1 MTFLALLIVSVS
13 FTGSDSIDSFSCH
26 LIPAFYIVP
35 PYLPVSPADNVPFCC
50 LLLSTLMLACS
61 IEANQME
68 DRAMNKMWLVRHLE
82 VTRQLVLEDLRV
94 VKVKHPTFLHTCK
107 SSQVKQPFNAV

>member
-1 MTFLALLIVSVS
+1 MPTVLCMPMIAVNCVVLV
-13 FTGSDSIDSFSCH
+13 
-26 LIPAFYIVP
+26 
-35 PYLPVSPADNVPFCC
+35 
-50 LLLSTLMLACS
+50 CS

-94 VKVKHPTFLHTCK
+94 VKVEHSNCLLT
-107 SSQVKQPFNAV
+107 

>member
-1 MTFLALLIVSVS
+1 
-13 FTGSDSIDSFSCH
+13 
-26 LIPAFYIVP
+26 
-35 PYLPVSPADNVPFCC
+35 
-50 LLLSTLMLACS
+50 MLADDCWVDGGEVVCS

-94 VKVKHPTFLHTCK
+94 VKVMIHRL
-107 SSQVKQPFNAV
+107 FNSGLQLLNS

>member
-1 MTFLALLIVSVS
+1 MCIILCSVRVHS
-13 FTGSDSIDSFSCH
+13 HSRDHIDLC
-26 LIPAFYIVP
+26 V
-35 PYLPVSPADNVPFCC
+35 VV
-50 LLLSTLMLACS
+50 ACS

-94 VKVKHPTFLHTCK
+94 VKVHHPSCCCPLPPC
-107 SSQVKQPFNAV
+107 

>member
-1 MTFLALLIVSVS
+1 M
-13 FTGSDSIDSFSCH
+13 
-26 LIPAFYIVP
+26 Y
-35 PYLPVSPADNVPFCC
+35 
-50 LLLSTLMLACS
+50 S

-94 VKVKHPTFLHTCK
+94 VKVEHPPCWHVCYLFIVVYYTVCALHAIECT
-107 SSQVKQPFNAV
+107 SVHVV

>member
-1 MTFLALLIVSVS
+1 MCSVK
-13 FTGSDSIDSFSCH
+13 
-26 LIPAFYIVP
+26 
-35 PYLPVSPADNVPFCC
+35 DNKDLCVVV
-50 LLLSTLMLACS
+50 ACS

-94 VKVKHPTFLHTCK
+94 VKVDHPPCC
-107 SSQVKQPFNAV
+107 